1 MLNRINEALRRFMY
15 GRYGIDQLSL
25 ALLAVAMVSSLLAGL
40 RNSSFIF
47 NLLYL
52 VAIVLC
58 FYRILSRDCTRRS
71 DENRRFMGQ
80 WMRLVGKFRGSKS
93 EMGQRK
99 NYCLFKC
106 PKCGQKLRLPKGK
119 GMVEVTCVKCG
130 TKFQKKT

>member
-1 MLNRINEALRRFMY
+1 MFNKISDALRRFMY

-25 ALLAVAMVSSLLAGL
+25 ALLAAAMVSSLLAGFK
-40 RNSSFIF
+40 NSSFIF

-71 DENRRFMGQ
+71 DENKRFMGL
-80 WMRLVGKFRGSKS
+80 WVRLTGKLHGKKS
-93 EMGQRK
+93 EMEQRK
-99 NYCLFKC
+99 SFCLFKC
-106 PKCGQKLRLPKGK
+106 PQCGQKLRLPKGK